1 MYFISWLIIWYEPEK
16 IYLKIS
22 IHHIATDFLFDRYSI
37 SVTRK
42 IEFRGTEIDK
52 MVQIDNGMSL
62 SELYYCASA
71 LIIGWH
77 FSEFYLCNQLVV
89 QLHVTNNQS
98 LVAYR
103 NKKRVQSAMCGMLN
117 SNQSYH
123 ANFIE
128 HAWQNHYNQYLI
140 VAKGSIFNPFL
151 FEISLIHNKIKV
163 RSLWHFRICSMKN
176 LISFQI
182 RFWHFQNAFRNT
194 MYR

>member
-1 MYFISWLIIWYEPEK
+1 MFLDYKINNWPEIKSLQFLFFVIMIFLSIRRFILMCNFTTMYFISWLIIWYGPKK

-22 IHHIATDFLFDRYSI
+22 IHRIATDFLFDRYSI

-117 SNQSYH
+117 SNQSHH

-128 HAWQNHYNQYLI
+128 HRWQNHYN
-140 VAKGSIFNPFL
+140 
-151 FEISLIHNKIKV
+151 EKV
-163 RSLWHFRICSMKN
+163 PNRCKKL
-176 LISFQI
+176 SF
-182 RFWHFQNAFRNT
+182 
-194 MYR
+194 